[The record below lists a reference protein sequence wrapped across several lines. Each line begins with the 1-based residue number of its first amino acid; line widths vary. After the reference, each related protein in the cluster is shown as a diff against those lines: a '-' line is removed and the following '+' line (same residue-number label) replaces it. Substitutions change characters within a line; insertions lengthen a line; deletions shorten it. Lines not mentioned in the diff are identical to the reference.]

1 VAQNWQEYGYP
12 DGSFRVTFLADPQI
26 KTTTYQVTE
35 DREVEAH
42 VYFVRRDNAAF
53 KVTVAELADA
63 GRESAAVIDYAIKML
78 SKGGEVKVNPPHHI
92 MSLFGRQ
99 LSIVGADGKLS
110 IAPLVTQPVAQPHIE
125 AGHDLGGVQVEIV
138 TDGRSTGRCGS
149 SNSAEIVVLLA
160 EIEIAVLDAHTHLV
174 SESIVESGAN
184 RVADMERVVVGECQ
198 GWRCAGRAT

>member
-110 IAPLVTQPVAQPHIE
+110 IAPLVHRFHEIDRVGLPVISYESCLSRGQHS
-125 AGHDLGGVQVEIV
+125 DLSGP
-138 TDGRSTGRCGS
+138 
-149 SNSAEIVVLLA
+149 
-160 EIEIAVLDAHTHLV
+160 
-174 SESIVESGAN
+174 SI
-184 RVADMERVVVGECQ
+184 
-198 GWRCAGRAT
+198 